1 MNIFPVDYNP
11 VEIKV
16 EHASTKKHFTHHI
29 NTTLFFKSLQKFFFT
44 MKDKYFISQNHLY
57 FTDNTPRT
65 GAKDSKVEYLAMFV
79 QNSEICEKLE

>member
-1 MNIFPVDYNP
+1 M
-11 VEIKV
+11 
-16 EHASTKKHFTHHI
+16 
-29 NTTLFFKSLQKFFFT
+29 
-44 MKDKYFISQNHLY
+44 SQNHLY